1 MLNVV
6 LLDISPHWDKDFE
19 LKCHHICFYWK
30 MFMVFQVAYNR
41 QSCEWGRVYWIWLQ
55 ETQRRNQGNPWTYRI
70 EIMTFY
76 WIKNTTLKKS
86 ECGQA
91 LHRVGSVE
99 NVYHMR
105 ILKYECWCVSNIN
118 CLFMKNWKYY
128 LCSIDSWRLQSWHVQ
143 ACTEN
148 AFLTE
153 IAGTKCVLI
162 YRHCIVQWAVQ
173 PKQLTRLLTNAQHTV
188 VARL

>member
-1 MLNVV
+1 M
-6 LLDISPHWDKDFE
+6 LDISPHWDKDFE
-19 LKCHHICFYWK
+19 LKCHHVCFYWK
-30 MFMVFQVAYNR
+30 MFMVFQITYNC

-55 ETQRRNQGNPWTYRI
+55 KTQRRNQGNPSTYRTQ
-70 EIMTFY
+70 IMTFY

-99 NVYHMR
+99 NVYHMC
-105 ILKYECWCVSNIN
+105 ILKSECWCVSNIN
-118 CLFMKNWKYY
+118 CLFMKSWKYY
-128 LCSIDSWRLQSWHVQ
+128 LCSIDSLRLQSWHVQ

-173 PKQLTRLLTNAQHTV
+173 PQQLTRLLTNAQHTV

>member
-1 MLNVV
+1 
-6 LLDISPHWDKDFE
+6 
-19 LKCHHICFYWK
+19 
-30 MFMVFQVAYNR
+30 
-41 QSCEWGRVYWIWLQ
+41 
-55 ETQRRNQGNPWTYRI
+55 
-70 EIMTFY
+70 MTFY

-105 ILKYECWCVSNIN
+105 ILKSECWCVSNIN
-118 CLFMKNWKYY
+118 CLFMKSWKYY

-153 IAGTKCVLI
+153 IADTKCVLI

-173 PKQLTRLLTNAQHTV
+173 LQQPWWESLQDPWGSSRILKDPAGILQGQDPFRILSGTCKDPTRILQGKDPCRILRHEPGFWQDP
-188 VARL
+188 ARILQGSCKARILVGS